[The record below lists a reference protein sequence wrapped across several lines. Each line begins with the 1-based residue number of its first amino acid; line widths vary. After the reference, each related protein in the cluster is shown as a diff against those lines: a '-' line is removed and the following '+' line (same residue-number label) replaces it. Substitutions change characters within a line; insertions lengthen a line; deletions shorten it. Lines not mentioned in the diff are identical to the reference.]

1 MSRGT
6 GMSMCYIWMPQVLE
20 GKICTIWY
28 IPDVRIIYIT
38 LKIEP
43 AIYEGSGID
52 IEVGVKDT
60 LLSPHVAYN

>member
-1 MSRGT
+1 
-6 GMSMCYIWMPQVLE
+6 MPQVLE

-52 IEVGVKDT
+52 IDVGVKDT